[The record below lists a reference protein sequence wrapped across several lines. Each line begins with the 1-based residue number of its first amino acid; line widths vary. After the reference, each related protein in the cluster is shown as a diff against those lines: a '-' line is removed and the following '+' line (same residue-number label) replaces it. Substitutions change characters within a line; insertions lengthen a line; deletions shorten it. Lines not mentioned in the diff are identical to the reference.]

1 MEGRILTGL
10 DIGTT
15 KVCAVIVKEDPGGRL
30 NVVGIGS
37 APSHGLRK
45 GVVVNIEQTVQS
57 VQQALSEAE
66 QMAGVNVDSVFV
78 GIAGDHIRSLNS
90 KGVVATASKVTR
102 R

>member
-1 MEGRILTGL
+1 MSTNIYTGL

-15 KVCAVIVKEDPGGRL
+15 KVCAVIVKEEPEGRM

-57 VQQALSEAE
+57 VQQALNEAE
-66 QMAGVNVDSVFV
+66 HMAGVEVESAVLIEPSLEDVF
-78 GIAGDHIRSLNS
+78 IAAMR
-90 KGVVATASKVTR
+90 
-102 R
+102 